1 MLNQATELWVE
12 SKIPRKVLAVSAV
25 LTALLA
31 LTFLGVLWCVGV
43 PGAVALGMGFLAG
56 TRPATTLSPR
66 DAALLAV
73 PTALTGAVAVGLQG
87 QPFVAA
93 CFVALICL
101 MVAPAEI
108 RKQGLL
114 SGVPTVAAVLVS
126 LPGDFHPATTAGWMM
141 VGSLLLIGIAVVA
154 KFPRVPTLVVDPAHA
169 WRHAI
174 VMAVAAATV
183 VYAVQYF
190 GIPHG
195 YWIAV
200 TLTVV
205 LRPLPDI
212 TRARGRQRVLGT
224 VGGVVLALVLATAF
238 PGWAVTIALAVCMT
252 LMISYALLDDYLRQV
267 VFLTPSVVLL
277 APAGGAELVAL
288 ERAVATLIGAF
299 LAGALALFLVQTD
312 DPGVTVE
319 DPG

>member
-1 MLNQATELWVE
+1 
-12 SKIPRKVLAVSAV
+12 
-25 LTALLA
+25 
-31 LTFLGVLWCVGV
+31 
-43 PGAVALGMGFLAG
+43 
-56 TRPATTLSPR
+56 
-66 DAALLAV
+66 
-73 PTALTGAVAVGLQG
+73 
-87 QPFVAA
+87 
-93 CFVALICL
+93 
-101 MVAPAEI
+101 
-108 RKQGLL
+108 
-114 SGVPTVAAVLVS
+114 
-126 LPGDFHPATTAGWMM
+126 
-141 VGSLLLIGIAVVA
+141 
-154 KFPRVPTLVVDPAHA
+154 
-169 WRHAI
+169 
-174 VMAVAAATV
+174 MAVAAATV

-205 LRPLPDI
+205 LRPLPNI

-267 VFLTPSVVLL
+267 VSLTPSVVLL

-319 DPG
+319 EPG